1 MRREFLFLKI
11 NLQEPMSVFFYPSQ
25 SACRLCQSHGRS
37 PEVQG
42 FPPLPFAAIHC
53 RQTTINNA
61 VRKRGSG
68 QLLLPFPLPET
79 PPLSQSEPIVIS
91 PRVDSGRRL
100 LVFFFYFCTFDPP
113 YLGCSYCAFISPNNE
128 KLQYRTPATR
138 GLLGWQ

>member
-1 MRREFLFLKI
+1 MFLKI
-11 NLQEPMSVFFYPSQ
+11 NLQEPMSIFFYPSQ

-68 QLLLPFPLPET
+68 QLLLHSPLPET
-79 PPLSQSEPIVIS
+79 PLSQSEPIVIS

-100 LVFFFYFCTFDPP
+100 LFFSFTFVRLTHRILDVRIVP
-113 YLGCSYCAFISPNNE
+113 LSVQIMKSCSTALRPLEDYSDGSE
-128 KLQYRTPATR
+128 Q
-138 GLLGWQ
+138 